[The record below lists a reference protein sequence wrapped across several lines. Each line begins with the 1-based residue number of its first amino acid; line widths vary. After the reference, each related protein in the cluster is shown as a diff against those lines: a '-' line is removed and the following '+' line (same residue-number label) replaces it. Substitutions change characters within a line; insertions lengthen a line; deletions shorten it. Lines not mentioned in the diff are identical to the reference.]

1 VGGNVSYN
9 KVILNTNIGPNG
21 SLGQFNNVAGE
32 PLSSFY
38 GFKTNGLWGI
48 NDTSNIINYLITN
61 GMLDKASSYKTSK
74 FTGPGDLKY
83 KDVNGDGF
91 VNSEDFVKLGDPWPK
106 LVYGLFLNANLESK
120 YGTFDF
126 STYFT
131 GVYGNKIYNLQKR
144 YYTTMY
150 GDFTTTTAALDRWT
164 PTNTDTDIPRMTLS
178 DPNGNMNTSSS
189 YFVEDGSYFRCKNL
203 VIGYTLPAILSNKM
217 FISKFRIYMNITNL
231 FTITKY
237 SGMDPEIGGGGSNIA
252 KGMDNG
258 SYPQS
263 RIMSFGV
270 QMGF

>member
-1 VGGNVSYN
+1 
-9 KVILNTNIGPNG
+9 
-21 SLGQFNNVAGE
+21 
-32 PLSSFY
+32 
-38 GFKTNGLWGI
+38 
-48 NDTSNIINYLITN
+48 
-61 GMLDKASSYKTSK
+61 
-74 FTGPGDLKY
+74 
-83 KDVNGDGF
+83 
-91 VNSEDFVKLGDPWPK
+91 
-106 LVYGLFLNANLESK
+106 
-120 YGTFDF
+120 
-126 STYFT
+126 
-131 GVYGNKIYNLQKR
+131 
-144 YYTTMY
+144 MY

-178 DPNGNMNTSSS
+178 DPNGNMSTSSS

-203 VIGYTLPAILSNKM
+203 VIGYTLPGSLSNKL
-217 FISKFRIYMNITNL
+217 FISKFRIYMNIINL